1 MPLPPV
7 LKKFKFLYLIL
18 SVICYQEAGQPAF
31 FNYNQTMKG
40 NITPE
45 QQLAARTHMGAWL
58 KERREEIGLS
68 QSELA
73 RQIGIDQATIN
84 KIEAGKWAI
93 SVDMIELFLLYYGCS
108 IADIFV
114 LTTINK

>member
-1 MPLPPV
+1 
-7 LKKFKFLYLIL
+7 
-18 SVICYQEAGQPAF
+18 
-31 FNYNQTMKG
+31 MKG

-45 QQLAARTHMGAWL
+45 QQQAARSHMGAWL
-58 KERREEIGLS
+58 KERREESGLS

-73 RQIGIDQATIN
+73 RQIGVDQATIN

-93 SVDMIELFLLYYGCS
+93 SVDMIELFLQHYGCS

-114 LTTINK
+114 LTGIKRKI